1 MMMERKHRRLRPP
14 TTAWSSKTAGPICR
28 RQPMIEV
35 VTEAKMPAP
44 AGKIWRVLTDFD
56 RYPEWHPWLRISGVA
71 APGAS
76 ITCSLDTWG
85 RGRALTIDAEITEF
99 EEGAALSWVLGF
111 RGVFIM
117 EERFSIE
124 QIATGAVLR
133 HSVKCRGLTPLLLG
147 WAMKQKLEHLLTGSN
162 EALARQL
169 SRQRLKSPT
178 AATRSSGKKYRKAR
192 KGPRRSRP

>member
-1 MMMERKHRRLRPP
+1 
-14 TTAWSSKTAGPICR
+14 
-28 RQPMIEV
+28 MIEV
-35 VTEAKMPAP
+35 ATEAKIPAS
-44 AGKIWRVLTDFD
+44 AGKVWAVLTDFD
-56 RYPEWHPWLRISGVA
+56 RYTQWHPWLRIRGVA

-76 ITCSLDTWG
+76 ITCSLYTWG
-85 RGRALTIDAEITEF
+85 RGRALTSDAEITEF
-99 EEGAALSWVLGF
+99 QEGAEFSWVLGL

-133 HSVKCRGLTPLLLG
+133 HSVKCRGLASLLLG
-147 WAMKQKLEHLLTGSN
+147 WAMKQKLEHLLKGSN

-178 AATRSSGKKYRKAR
+178 AATRSSGKKHRKTG
-192 KGPRRSRP
+192 KGGRRSRP